1 MMGKNAC
8 VLALDIGTSGVKACI
23 ISRRGEILAKEIAG
37 YDLEMTG
44 SRIEQSPDLW
54 WSAVATSVSRL
65 TKTDLS
71 SSVQAVIL
79 TGQMQSV
86 ILLEKDQVLAP
97 AILYAD
103 TRAGQEMD
111 EILQM
116 TGDEVLCELTG
127 NLNDGSSVLAKL
139 LWLKKNAPQL
149 YQRADHLLLAAHDYI
164 HWRLCGSYVTDYTNA
179 ATTGLLDIL
188 DNRWA
193 EVMLD
198 QLQLRS
204 DWLPQLMP
212 ACRQSGEISE
222 AVARE
227 LGLKAGTPVYHG
239 AGDAASATI
248 GSGAGEAGYFYIY
261 LGTSGWLA
269 TTGFD
274 QIVDPQTGI
283 WNLRHVDPER
293 MIYLGPMLSAAG
305 NWEWVRNTFGDLECT
320 LAEPGRSPYEVLE
333 GQAASS
339 PPGSKG
345 VFYLPMIHGERAPVR
360 DPHARGVFFGIQKR
374 TTRADLYRAVLEG
387 VAYAMRSIREVME
400 EKLPA
405 GIQVRELCLTG
416 GGARSALWAQ
426 IFADV
431 MDCPVKVL
439 ASPEDVGVKG
449 MAVVVGKELGWHDNY
464 VPEGSFFEFD
474 AVYWPSAN
482 VDGYRRRYALYQQI
496 YPSLK
501 RLFSSS
507 AQILDED

>member
-1 MMGKNAC
+1 MEHDAC
-8 VLALDIGTSGVKACI
+8 ILAIDIGTSGVKACI
-23 ISRRGEILAKEIAG
+23 CNRRGEILAKETSG
-37 YDLEMTG
+37 YDLEMNG
-44 SRIEQSPDLW
+44 NRIEQSPDLW
-54 WSAVATSVSRL
+54 WSAVVTSVTQL
-65 TKTDLS
+65 TQTDLAAA
-71 SSVQAVIL
+71 VQAVIL

-86 ILLEKDQVLAP
+86 ILLEKDQILAP

-103 TRAGQEMD
+103 NRAGQEMI
-111 EILQM
+111 EIFQVI
-116 TGDEVLCELTG
+116 GEDRLCELTG

-149 YQRADHLLLAAHDYI
+149 YQRADHLLLAAHDYL
-164 HWRLCGSYVTDYTNA
+164 HWRLCGSYVTDHTNA

-193 EVMLD
+193 EDMLD

-212 ACRQSGEISE
+212 GWSQSGEISE
-222 AVARE
+222 AAARE
-227 LGLKAGTPVYHG
+227 LGLKAGLPVYHG

-283 WNLRHVDPER
+283 WNLRHIDPER

-305 NWEWVRNTFGDLECT
+305 NWEWVRDTFGELERAV
-320 LAEPGRSPYEVLE
+320 AEKDKSPYEVLE

-339 PPGSKG
+339 SPGSNG

-449 MAVVVGKELGWHDNY
+449 MAVVAGKQLGWHDSY
-464 VPEGSFFEFD
+464 VPDGSFFEFD

-482 VDGYRRRYALYQQI
+482 VDGYRRRYALYRQI

-501 RLFSSS
+501 QLFSSS
-507 AQILDED
+507 AQILEEV